1 MRRRRSS
8 QPRLASELIDS
19 WPFQGRLRV
28 DSARWSWTPLRS
40 RSRSRIRIRTAVLC
54 RWRAALAVGIAAFFF
69 LRSLRL
75 LENSRHAFRWSGL
88 SPISPQTSQPSVMS
102 LAAVASISS
111 TQSGQASASQKLMR
125 SSSCLR
131 PRIQ

>member
-1 MRRRRSS
+1 MRGLS
-8 QPRLASELIDS
+8 
-19 WPFQGRLRV
+19 
-28 DSARWSWTPLRS
+28 
-40 RSRSRIRIRTAVLC
+40 
-54 RWRAALAVGIAAFFF
+54 RAAPGRSGPVVVNALAFPVAFLHSYPDHRTVPLAGGSCHGNSCFFF
-69 LRSLRL
+69 LRSIRL

-111 TQSGQASASQKLMR
+111 TQSGQASASQKSMR